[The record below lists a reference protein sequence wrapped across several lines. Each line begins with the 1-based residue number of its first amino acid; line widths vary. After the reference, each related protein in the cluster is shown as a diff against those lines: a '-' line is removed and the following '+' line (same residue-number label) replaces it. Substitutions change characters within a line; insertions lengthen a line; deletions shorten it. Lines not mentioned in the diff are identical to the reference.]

1 MELRRAP
8 GYFTELMISTVREVV
23 EVCTLVSE
31 TVGLSIQNG
40 VVDTIRSAPQGTHY
54 HTGVIHLLP

>member
-1 MELRRAP
+1 MGSRRALD
-8 GYFTELMISTVREVV
+8 YFTELMINTVREVV

-31 TVGLSIQNG
+31 KVGLSFQNG
-40 VVDTIRSAPQGTHY
+40 VVDTTRSVPQGTHY